1 MDIGD
6 DSMIFASAAT
16 GTKSGGFQTVNGTPE
31 NREFDDEDTTSYEL
45 GVKSTLLDAR
55 LRINASAFYSEIDDF
70 QSQRQLETG
79 VGTFVS
85 NEATVEISG
94 AGLPVGR
101 DAATQP
107 DTDRRPTLYAQI

>member
-1 MDIGD
+1 
-6 DSMIFASAAT
+6 
-16 GTKSGGFQTVNGTPE
+16 VNGTPD

-79 VGTFVS
+79 VVR
-85 NEATVEISG
+85 
-94 AGLPVGR
+94 LYPM
-101 DAATQP
+101 
-107 DTDRRPTLYAQI
+107 RRRWKSRAWTSR